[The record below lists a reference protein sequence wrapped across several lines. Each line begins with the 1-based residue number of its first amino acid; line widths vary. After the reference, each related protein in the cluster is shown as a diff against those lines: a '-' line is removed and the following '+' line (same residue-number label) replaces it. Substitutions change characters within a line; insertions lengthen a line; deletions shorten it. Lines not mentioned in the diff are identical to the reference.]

1 MSVKSILEEIEK
13 DVIDVVKTDF
23 VYNPTGVVPN
33 LQDAELTY
41 ESGKA
46 KKGKL
51 LKTCVLYVDIRNSV
65 ALTVKHHNQTMG
77 RIYTAFTKA
86 VLKVA
91 RHHNGHTR
99 NIIGDRVMI
108 VFPEKD
114 CFTNA
119 VNCAISINHISRQI
133 INKQFIGV
141 DFKCGIGID
150 FGELRV
156 TKVGIQ
162 RQGTETAENKGL
174 VWVGY
179 PANIA
184 SRLTDNA
191 NKTIKETY
199 YEVVRYPINPAAFY
213 PQFGAGLAAIL
224 GQQQIINTNV
234 PNYLSRP
241 ETVELTPEEFANSI
255 SALTSGELFMTG
267 GKLISFTKKTREYI
281 YPGML
286 MTESVYNGYKNSN
299 PKDTIIT
306 TNLLAEKKHHIKN
319 VSGKVY
325 GGNIVWVFKS

>member
-1 MSVKSILEEIEK
+1 MAVKTKLEEIEK
-13 DVIDVVKTDF
+13 EIIDVVKTTF
-23 VYNPTGVVPN
+23 VYNPTTVVPN
-33 LQDAELTY
+33 LGDTELTY

-65 ALTVKHHNQTMG
+65 GLTEKHHNQTMG

-86 VLKVA
+86 VLKIA
-91 RHHNGHTR
+91 RHHDGHTR

-119 VNCAISINHISRQI
+119 VECAVSVNHIAEHY
-133 INKQFIGV
+133 INKYFTGV
-141 DFKCGIGID
+141 EFKCGIGID

-162 RQGTETAENKGL
+162 RQGSETAENKGL

-179 PANIA
+179 PANLA

-199 YEVVRYPINPAAFY
+199 YEVVRYPINPAAIY
-213 PQFGAGLAAIL
+213 PQWGTGLAAIL
-224 GQQQIINTNV
+224 GQQQRINTNV
-234 PNYLSRP
+234 PFYLSRS

-255 SALTSGELFMTG
+255 NAHDSGELYMTG
-267 GKLISFTKKTREYI
+267 GKVIRFKKKEREYK
-281 YPGML
+281 YPGIL
-286 MTESVYNGYKNSN
+286 MTYEVYNGYKNSN
-299 PKDTIIT
+299 LKANDIVNGTWK
-306 TNLLAEKKHHIKN
+306 EQKHQIKN
-319 VSGKVY
+319 ITGKIY
-325 GGNIVWVFKS
+325 GSDLKWSIE